1 MVLNLFALA
10 FTLGITIMQSV
21 YGLFSG
27 MIMAVCSIVSA
38 VVAFAFFE
46 PLNDWAS
53 TFVHPNYSAP
63 GCFVLLFIVTLIVLR
78 VAFDNL
84 IRGNVRVP
92 AIADWA
98 GGAFCGFISAMLCVG
113 VLMLGLQMLPMG
125 GTVMT
130 YSGYELPEDPYKD
143 DHNRPEFVRRDLWLK
158 QDRFTTWFVSTLS
171 AGSLSGP
178 TPMSQVYPDFPQ
190 WVHWTGNT
198 IQTDTFTAP
207 ARTDN
212 RDGFDAL
219 AVSRWWEVKGPID
232 AKYRTTEPRPG
243 IDAVYENRPFAPQP
257 GMKLIGVE
265 LDLGDAAGDWYENR
279 YVMHRFR
286 PTMIRLVGDVGR
298 TPKQYD
304 AQVIGGA
311 DPKIGGALRISDMN
325 TNYAVGDEGTTV
337 VHAYFEVDQD
347 FTPRFV
353 EYRRFARA
361 PVTGKPAEGG
371 PFDPPALVVGEG
383 GAVTQQTGE
392 RTGRMGL
399 IGAVDGAASGDKTE
413 LPFPMQQ
420 TSLVGDGA
428 EVRDGRLLSGRVSG
442 DAAALRAAGP
452 GSVREFA
459 VPEGQ
464 RLCQVRWTPYKA
476 QTTFGQVFNFAG
488 RNLNQFYAHDDQGG
502 RHLMQGYYAIV
513 KRGGQDYIEL
523 FYSGE
528 KDSPMARGMLDFQS
542 IQGNEISQEGAQ
554 LGLLFIVP
562 PGVTIQKVLNQ
573 KGEGVEGL
581 SLKMSG

>member
-27 MIMAVCSIVSA
+27 MIMAICSIVSA

-53 TFVHPNYSAP
+53 GFVHPSYSAP
-63 GCFVLLFIVTLIVLR
+63 GCFVVLFLVTLIVLR

-98 GGAFCGFISAMLCVG
+98 GGAVCGFISAMLCVG

-130 YSGYELPEDPYKD
+130 YSGYELPEDPFKD
-143 DHNRPEFVRRDLWLK
+143 DHDRPEFLRRDLWLK
-158 QDRFTTWFVSTLS
+158 QDRFAAGLVSLLS
-171 AGSLSGP
+171 SGSLAGG
-178 TPMSQVYPDFPQ
+178 TPMSKVYPDFPQ
-190 WVHWTGNT
+190 WVHWTSNT

-207 ARTDN
+207 AREKS
-212 RDGFDAL
+212 DGFDAVS
-219 AVSRWWEVKGPID
+219 VSRWWEVKGPVD
-232 AKYRTTEPRPG
+232 ARYRTQPPRPG
-243 IDAVYENRPFAPQP
+243 FEPVYEDRLFRPQP

-265 LDLGDAAGDWYENR
+265 LEMGEAAGDWHENR

-286 PTMIRLVGDVGR
+286 PTMIRLVGDLGR

-311 DPKIGGALRISDMN
+311 DEKIGGALRISDMN
-325 TNYAVGDEGTTV
+325 SNYAVGGEGTTV

-371 PFDPPALVVGEG
+371 PFAPPTLVVGEG
-383 GAVTQQTGE
+383 GSVTQQTGE

-399 IGAVDGAASGDKTE
+399 IGEVDGSVSGDRTE

-420 TSLVGDGA
+420 TSLVGEGA
-428 EVRDGRLLSGRVSG
+428 EVRSGQLLSGRISGNVSTF
-442 DAAALRAAGP
+442 RAAGP

-459 VPEGQ
+459 VPDGY
-464 RLCQVRWTPYKA
+464 RLCQVRWRPYKA
-476 QTTFGQVFNFAG
+476 QSLAGQVFNFVG
-488 RNLNQFYAHDDQGG
+488 QLNQFYAHDDKGQQ
-502 RHLMQGYYAIV
+502 HLMQGYYAIV
-513 KRGGQDYIEL
+513 NRGGEEFIEL

-528 KDSPMARGMLDFQS
+528 RDSPMARGMLDFQRVQQS
-542 IQGNEISQEGAQ
+542 EIQQEGAQ
-554 LGLLFIVP
+554 LGMIFIVP
-562 PGVTIQKVLNQ
+562 PGVTIQRVVNQ
-573 KGEGVEGL
+573 KNEGVTGL
-581 SLKMSG
+581 SLKMGG